1 MQAIIKHVP
10 KSVVT
15 NITKNVGQK
24 AFTTALILKSQKK
37 FEIQKKN
44 TKLAPFQQKKFEIQ
58 KKNTKLAPF
67 QQKKFLTFDPK
78 IKENIIQKYK
88 FNNIKLK
95 SNIDYNQSIEIIK
108 TKINEKITKNFG
120 NKIKILENFKNS
132 LKILSK
138 NKKPLYIF
146 YTIIISILIK
156 LSFKSY
162 NEDSLLDLADY
173 FSNFTFDN
181 NNTEEY
187 NKLLYI
193 KNNLNNLLNKIEDK
207 ELKKII
213 ENYIDNINKL
223 LEEEKNIVLA
233 LKKDNTLNRKKF
245 NHELEELRNELNK
258 YKNEINVYDK
268 SIYFFLNHYNN
279 TKYENIDLIKIID
292 ERSELENELK
302 NKKDMNILKEKLKEI
317 NKKYNIDIND
327 DNDKLIKIDLALKYS
342 KTEDKLKKLKKNKL
356 NEKNNISTDYKYLD
370 IVEDVINYYNFEKL
384 LKKNENINELN
395 NKIKKA
401 KKNIID
407 KINDNDRKIKKI
419 FQNNEYI
426 NDLIL
431 KKENNILVLKNNIDN
446 IKNFDE
452 TFINNFNN
460 LLMDEQSNIN
470 KLQTYKNY
478 LVINKDGI
486 NKNYNTNLNI
496 NNDFVNSKLGS
507 INNYINDK
515 EKLEKII
522 KEKKIL
528 IDNLTIMKEDNK
540 KKQGMLAYGLG
551 NFGITYDKYTK
562 NIYNLNTEIINIEK
576 EIINVENEI
585 TKINKDLNQNMK
597 DLNSH
602 FKFDN
607 KNIVINKKIINEIT
621 EEKNKFV
628 NDLINLKTEAEINLY
643 YLKKDEDKLVKLK
656 NELSNNNNEIKQLE
670 EKKKITENF
679 IKSINN
685 IITNEKTIKDNLD
698 NLELYKSQITDKEEL
713 EKLNDK
719 IFKLYDIYENS
730 KNLNQNEIY
739 NFNKLNLIQEQFE
752 KLPDNSKNTLFD
764 NYQEILTED
773 YYNYYKNK
781 INKYGNLIEYI
792 DSTRKHNDYLLIDN
806 NDRKKFK
813 DYLYITKEE
822 NKIFFNKNDIIE
834 FEKEFDNYCK
844 EYPEEISKI
853 HQEFKKNKII
863 IKDDYN
869 NNKIDI
875 NKKSNKILKELKF
888 LIKNHK
894 SKWAIKRWYSFIR
907 DSIKYRTYYITKAV
921 GLSFKG
927 FYFVFNYLFNL
938 KSKKFLSQKQLNH
951 LISIEPDDLNP
962 DIMLKYILTLMQ
974 NVDMNK
980 LSRKDSIDLNKYMGQ
995 CLLLINSKNNKEDLN
1010 KILINMQNIIIEN
1023 DKKGFFNSLNY
1034 YKKKCL
1040 GFVFNEKKENKYL
1053 DYNEASKI
1061 IEENFREPNI
1071 IKKAN
1076 NMQSLYN
1083 YNTGMIDGIINYLGK
1098 VPSVLSNLYSK
1109 ILSNPNIDKKAL
1121 ITDLNILANKNEITE
1136 YDILKIRDKFM

>member
-1 MQAIIKHVP
+1 M
-10 KSVVT
+10 
-15 NITKNVGQK
+15 
-24 AFTTALILKSQKK
+24 
-37 FEIQKKN
+37 
-44 TKLAPFQQKKFEIQ
+44 
-58 KKNTKLAPF
+58 
-67 QQKKFLTFDPK
+67 
-78 IKENIIQKYK
+78 
-88 FNNIKLK
+88 
-95 SNIDYNQSIEIIK
+95 
-108 TKINEKITKNFG
+108 
-120 NKIKILENFKNS
+120 
-132 LKILSK
+132 SK

-576 EIINVENEI
+576 EIINVEKEI

-607 KNIVINKKIINEIT
+607 KNIVINKKIINEII

>member
-24 AFTTALILKSQKK
+24 AFTTALISK
-37 FEIQKKN
+37 
-44 TKLAPFQQKKFEIQ
+44 PQKKFEIQ

-108 TKINEKITKNFG
+108 TKINEKITENFS

-181 NNTEEY
+181 NNNTEEY
-187 NKLLYI
+187 NNLLYI

-233 LKKDNTLNRKKF
+233 LKKDNTLNREK
-245 NHELEELRNELNK
+245 NNNELEELRNELNK

-302 NKKDMNILKEKLKEI
+302 NKKNIYILKEKLKEI

-342 KTEDKLKKLKKNKL
+342 KIEDKIKKLKNFKKND
-356 NEKNNISTDYKYLD
+356 KNNISNDYKYLD

-446 IKNFDE
+446 IKKFDE

-496 NNDFVNSKLGS
+496 NNDFVNSKLGN

-515 EKLEKII
+515 EKLEEII

-585 TKINKDLNQNMK
+585 TKMNKDLNQNMK
-597 DLNSH
+597 DLNGH

-621 EEKNKFV
+621 QEKNKFV

-643 YLKKDEDKLVKLK
+643 YLKKDENK
-656 NELSNNNNEIKQLE
+656 LSNTNNEIKQLE
-670 EKKKITENF
+670 EKKEITENF

-685 IITNEKTIKDNLD
+685 IIINEKTIKDNLD

-719 IFKLYDIYENS
+719 ILKLYDIYENS

-752 KLPDNSKNTLFD
+752 KLPNNSKNTLFD

-792 DSTRKHNDYLLIDN
+792 DSTKKHNDYLLIDN

-813 DYLYITKEE
+813 DYLYVTKEE

-844 EYPEEISKI
+844 EYPEEITKM

-863 IKDDYN
+863 IKDDY

-907 DSIKYRTYYITKAV
+907 DSIKYRTYYITKTV

-974 NVDMNK
+974 NVDMNN

-1040 GFVFNEKKENKYL
+1040 GFVFSEKKENKYL
-1053 DYNEASKI
+1053 DYNDATKI

-1076 NMQSLYN
+1076 NLQSLYN

-1098 VPSVLSNLYSK
+1098 VPNILSKLYNK

-1121 ITDLNILANKNEITE
+1121 ISDLNILANKNEITE

>member
-24 AFTTALILKSQKK
+24 AFTTGLISKPQNI
-37 FEIQKKN
+37 FEVQKKN
-44 TKLAPFQQKKFEIQ
+44 S
-58 KKNTKLAPF
+58 KLAPF

-108 TKINEKITKNFG
+108 TKINEKITENFG

-181 NNTEEY
+181 NNNTEEY
-187 NKLLYI
+187 NNLLYI

-233 LKKDNTLNRKKF
+233 LKKDNTLNREK
-245 NHELEELRNELNK
+245 NNNELEELRNELNK

-279 TKYENIDLIKIID
+279 TKYENIDLIKII
-292 ERSELENELK
+292 E
-302 NKKDMNILKEKLKEI
+302 KEI

-342 KTEDKLKKLKKNKL
+342 KIEDKIKKLKNFKKND
-356 NEKNNISTDYKYLD
+356 KNNISNDYKYLD

-446 IKNFDE
+446 IKKFDE

-496 NNDFVNSKLGS
+496 NNDFVNSKLGN

-515 EKLEKII
+515 EKLEEII

-585 TKINKDLNQNMK
+585 TKMNKDLNQNMK
-597 DLNSH
+597 DLNGH

-621 EEKNKFV
+621 QEKNKFV

-643 YLKKDEDKLVKLK
+643 YLKKDENK
-656 NELSNNNNEIKQLE
+656 LSNTNNEIKQLE
-670 EKKKITENF
+670 EKKEITENF

-685 IITNEKTIKDNLD
+685 IIINEKTIKDNLD

-719 IFKLYDIYENS
+719 ILKLYDIYENS

-752 KLPDNSKNTLFD
+752 KLPNNSKNTLFD

-792 DSTRKHNDYLLIDN
+792 DSTKKHNDYLLIDN

-813 DYLYITKEE
+813 DYLYVTKEE

-844 EYPEEISKI
+844 EYPEEISKM

-863 IKDDYN
+863 IKDDY

-907 DSIKYRTYYITKAV
+907 DSIKYRTYYITKTV

-974 NVDMNK
+974 NVDMNN

-1040 GFVFNEKKENKYL
+1040 GFVFSEKKENKYL
-1053 DYNEASKI
+1053 DYNDATKI

-1076 NMQSLYN
+1076 NLQSLYN

-1098 VPSVLSNLYSK
+1098 VPNILSKLYNK

-1121 ITDLNILANKNEITE
+1121 ISDLNILANKNEITE

>member
-1 MQAIIKHVP
+1 M
-10 KSVVT
+10 
-15 NITKNVGQK
+15 
-24 AFTTALILKSQKK
+24 
-37 FEIQKKN
+37 
-44 TKLAPFQQKKFEIQ
+44 
-58 KKNTKLAPF
+58 
-67 QQKKFLTFDPK
+67 
-78 IKENIIQKYK
+78 
-88 FNNIKLK
+88 
-95 SNIDYNQSIEIIK
+95 
-108 TKINEKITKNFG
+108 
-120 NKIKILENFKNS
+120 
-132 LKILSK
+132 SK

-173 FSNFTFDN
+173 FSNFTFNN

-576 EIINVENEI
+576 EIINVEKEI

-607 KNIVINKKIINEIT
+607 KNIVINKKIINEII

-844 EYPEEISKI
+844 EYPEEISKM

>member
-1 MQAIIKHVP
+1 M
-10 KSVVT
+10 
-15 NITKNVGQK
+15 
-24 AFTTALILKSQKK
+24 
-37 FEIQKKN
+37 
-44 TKLAPFQQKKFEIQ
+44 
-58 KKNTKLAPF
+58 
-67 QQKKFLTFDPK
+67 
-78 IKENIIQKYK
+78 
-88 FNNIKLK
+88 
-95 SNIDYNQSIEIIK
+95 
-108 TKINEKITKNFG
+108 
-120 NKIKILENFKNS
+120 
-132 LKILSK
+132 SK

-576 EIINVENEI
+576 EIINVEKEI

>member
-173 FSNFTFDN
+173 FSNFTFNN

-576 EIINVENEI
+576 EIINVEKEI

-607 KNIVINKKIINEIT
+607 KNIVINKKIINEII

>member
-576 EIINVENEI
+576 EIINVEKEI

-607 KNIVINKKIINEIT
+607 KNIVINKKIINEII